1 MAQREVTVASEVGLH
16 ARPAA
21 AFVKAAGQ
29 VTADTGLS
37 ITVGR
42 IGGPPADASSIVS
55 VMSLGA
61 KQGETLVLEADG
73 DGDAAAQALDRL
85 AAVVAQEDA

>member
-1 MAQREVTVASEVGLH
+1 MTQREVTVASAVGLH

-21 AFVKAAGQ
+21 AFVKAAGE
-29 VTADTGLS
+29 AAAATGAS

-42 IGGPPADASSIVS
+42 VGGPPADASSIVS

-61 KQGETLVLEADG
+61 KHGETLVLEADG
-73 DGDAAAQALDRL
+73 DGDAVDQALDRL
-85 AAVVAQEDA
+85 VALVAEKDA